1 MDVSYVFAGLV
12 VASRDQAAS
21 WYARLLGRPA
31 DMLPN
36 DAEATWQ
43 LTSAT
48 SVYLLA
54 DADRA
59 GHGVLSLVVDDLQAQ
74 LAQIT
79 ARGIVTGPVEEIPG
93 AGRKC
98 AITDPDG
105 NTVSIVQLL
114 AAQRRSDGLPRYD
127 ALPRAER
134 GGRSGWGLF
143 GSLDSVGLLNL
154 QTAERVLAAARL
166 VKKGAVF
173 PLDAAIDAVDP
184 PLAASRGLPRH
195 RVLHQP
201 GPGLTGLDDVYDN
214 FYPQASSQWD
224 SLAHIAYAPGVFY
237 NGATDDDVLS
247 GRRNTIDHW
256 ARRGIAG
263 RAIVLDLDRA
273 LNADGQTYS
282 PADGTAFS
290 VSQLEV
296 ARAHAGVSYSPGCI
310 VLLRTGFLRWYR
322 DQPRRTRIALAS
334 SLRAPGVEHTEEMA
348 RYLWDNEI
356 MAVASDTFA
365 VEVWPPDFSSESF
378 PFGFLHRVLIGQF
391 GMALGEL
398 WWLDDLAADC
408 ERDGVYECLLTS
420 APLHANGGIGSP
432 PNALAMK

>member
-1 MDVSYVFAGLV
+1 
-12 VASRDQAAS
+12 
-21 WYARLLGRPA
+21 
-31 DMLPN
+31 
-36 DAEATWQ
+36 
-43 LTSAT
+43 
-48 SVYLLA
+48 
-54 DADRA
+54 
-59 GHGVLSLVVDDLQAQ
+59 
-74 LAQIT
+74 
-79 ARGIVTGPVEEIPG
+79 
-93 AGRKC
+93 
-98 AITDPDG
+98 
-105 NTVSIVQLL
+105 
-114 AAQRRSDGLPRYD
+114 
-127 ALPRAER
+127 
-134 GGRSGWGLF
+134 
-143 GSLDSVGLLNL
+143 
-154 QTAERVLAAARL
+154 
-166 VKKGAVF
+166 
-173 PLDAAIDAVDP
+173 
-184 PLAASRGLPRH
+184 
-195 RVLHQP
+195 
-201 GPGLTGLDDVYDN
+201 VYDN

-224 SLAHIAYAPGVFY
+224 SLAHIAYSPGVFY

-273 LNADGQTYS
+273 LNADGQSYS

-290 VSQLEV
+290 VSQLEL

-322 DQPRRTRIALAS
+322 AQPRRTRTELAS

-348 RYLWDNEI
+348 RYLWDSEI
-356 MAVASDTFA
+356 MAIASDTFA
-365 VEVWPPDFSSESF
+365 VEVWPADFSAEAF
-378 PFGFLHRVLIGQF
+378 PFGFLHRILIGQF